1 MTKYL
6 IRRIF
11 ATIPVLFGVLLLV
24 FSMLHFLPGDP
35 VQLMMTE
42 SGGGAKAADTS
53 PEQYMLI
60 RHELGLDRPLYVQFG
75 LYVSHAVRGD
85 LGRSFRSQQTVARMI
100 VTVLPNTVR
109 LALVSLGVAVALG
122 LILGTI
128 SAVRHNSWLD
138 TLSMFAAL
146 IGVAMPGFWLGLML
160 LFLFSLYLGWLPA
173 TGYGSW
179 KAILLPAVTLGFRA
193 AAVIARLTRSS
204 LLEVLNDAFV
214 TTARAK
220 GLRERTVIV
229 EHVLRNAL
237 IPIVTVAGL
246 QFGDLL
252 AGTVIIETVFARPGI
267 GSLVVTG
274 VLDKDFPVVQGTVLL
289 IAVCYVLTNLLTD
302 VSYAFIDPRIRYS

>member
-6 IRRIF
+6 IRRVF
-11 ATIPVLFGVLLLV
+11 ATVPVLFGVLLLV

-42 SGGGAKAADTS
+42 SGGGAKGADIS
-53 PEQYMLI
+53 PEQYMRI

-85 LGRSFRSQQTVARMI
+85 LGRSFRSQQSVARMMI
-100 VTVLPNTVR
+100 AVLPNTVR
-109 LALVSLGVAVALG
+109 LALLSLGMAIVLG
-122 LILGTI
+122 MILGTI

-138 TLSMFAAL
+138 TLSMFVAL
-146 IGVAMPGFWLGLML
+146 TGVAMPGFWLGLML
-160 LFLFSLYLGWLPA
+160 LFLFSLSLRWLPA

-179 KAILLPAVTLGFRA
+179 KAILLPAVTLGLRA
-193 AAVIARLTRSS
+193 AAIIARLTRSS

-229 EHVLRNAL
+229 QHVLRNAL

-289 IAVCYVLTNLLTD
+289 IAVGYVLTNLLTD
-302 VSYAFIDPRIRYS
+302 VSYAFINPRIRYN